1 MSDLRKLRLK
11 IDEIDKDVVKLL
23 LKRLDL
29 SRQIGEYKLRENKD
43 ILDIQREKT
52 KLDTLS
58 LMGNSDFEKYSIL
71 EIYQKIMDISKEYQ
85 YKLYCTDD

>member
-43 ILDIQREKT
+43 ILDIQREKS
-52 KLDTLS
+52 KLDTDI
-58 LMGNSDFEKYSIL
+58 NEDN
-71 EIYQKIMDISKEYQ
+71 KIEV
-85 YKLYCTDD
+85 KLVGI